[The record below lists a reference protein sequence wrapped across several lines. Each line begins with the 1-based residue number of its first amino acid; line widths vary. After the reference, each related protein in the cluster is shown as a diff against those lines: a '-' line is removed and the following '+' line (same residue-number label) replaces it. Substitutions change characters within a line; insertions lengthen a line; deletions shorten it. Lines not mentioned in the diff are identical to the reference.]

1 MQRGG
6 AANNINGWIEAA
18 VKVRDELR
26 KGGDTYIRSQPELQF
41 IDESTG
47 AMSES
52 MTPEMVVEYGIELV
66 GQKPKDI
73 RLLMPRIKT
82 LLTSESTGQ
91 LFAQEELLQFL
102 QTYQGVDVNKSP
114 AERDPK
120 FNDIYFL
127 NDVENAIQK
136 KTGLE
141 TTVNIVSPEIK
152 GLLPL
157 FIQLLAANV
166 SSEEEKREIP
176 ILNDSTTQA
185 QPSLLGV

>member
-6 AANNINGWIEAA
+6 AASDINQWIEAA
-18 VKVRDELR
+18 VKARDEMR
-26 KGGDTYIRSQPELQF
+26 KGGDTYIRSQPDLQF
-41 IDESTG
+41 VDESAG

-52 MTPEMVVEYGIELV
+52 MTPETVAVYGIELV

-82 LLTSESTGQ
+82 LLTNEQTSQ
-91 LFAQEELLQFL
+91 LFSKEDLLQFL
-102 QTYQGVDVNKSP
+102 QTYQGVDVNKP
-114 AERDPK
+114 PTDRDPK

-136 KTGLE
+136 RIDPAAS
-141 TTVNIVSPEIK
+141 VNITSPEIEQA
-152 GLLPL
+152 LPL

-166 SSEEEKREIP
+166 TSEEEKMEIP
-176 ILNDSTTQA
+176 ILNESATQDP
-185 QPSLLGV
+185 PSLQGV